1 MEYEDHTVS
10 TDTRNSDEAELAKG
24 SNAEMPHQSPQL
36 EGGDQPAAQ
45 GRIDEDVEES
55 FIHLTSGASPNSRTG
70 EASLSQE
77 SSDVQ
82 RVKASGAQGALAHH
96 ESETGIGR
104 DTIIESRDKN
114 SKKKKNCKV
123 M

>member
-1 MEYEDHTVS
+1 MQYEDYTVS
-10 TDTRNSDEAELAKG
+10 RVPGNSDEAELARG

-36 EGGDQPAAQ
+36 EGRIQPAAQ

-82 RVKASGAQGALAHH
+82 RVRASGAQGALAHL

-104 DTIIESRDKN
+104 DTIIESRDNK
-114 SKKKKNCKV
+114 SKRKKNCKV